1 MRLSLSSHKEN
12 KRNHLFNNWMS
23 GNYDFVKWEEK
34 DTGRGMVDRKDVTL
48 ITGYITKVTNYLI
61 LLRSKNHKS
70 LLYGQCLNWI

>member
-1 MRLSLSSHKEN
+1 
-12 KRNHLFNNWMS
+12 MS

-48 ITGYITKVTNYLI
+48 ITGYITKVTNFLI